1 MAVMK
6 IYLLLSVSQ
15 KMAREAEQGGSFAE
29 RMSKAAVSLR
39 LV

>member
-15 KMAREAEQGGSFAE
+15 KMDREAEQGGSVAE
-29 RMSKAAVSLR
+29 RMSKAAVLLR